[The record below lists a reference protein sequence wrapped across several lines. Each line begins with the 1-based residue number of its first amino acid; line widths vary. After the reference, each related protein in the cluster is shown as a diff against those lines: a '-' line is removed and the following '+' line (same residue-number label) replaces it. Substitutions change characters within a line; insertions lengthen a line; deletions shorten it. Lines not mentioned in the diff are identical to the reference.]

1 MFFLFFLFFGFDCP
15 LIFFSTTVRKH
26 MESDHITKEDKE
38 TERIK
43 KNAHSRVNTHPK
55 RLEEENKARRRDAVV
70 FLEEDMRTFF
80 NKECLYIKDTSN
92 SRIPLKGHHKT
103 AQSLEEKK

>member
-1 MFFLFFLFFGFDCP
+1 
-15 LIFFSTTVRKH
+15 

-43 KNAHSRVNTHPK
+43 KNALARVNTHPK
-55 RLEEENKARRRDAVV
+55 RLEENEARRRDAVV

-80 NKECLYIKDTSN
+80 NKECSN
-92 SRIPLKGHHKT
+92 SPKRSPQNCPESGGKKMRKKNSSVLQCAPGEVKAHI
-103 AQSLEEKK
+103 QEKDARGNCSVSS

>member
-1 MFFLFFLFFGFDCP
+1 
-15 LIFFSTTVRKH
+15 

>member
-1 MFFLFFLFFGFDCP
+1 MKRNLSSVFFLFFLFFGFDCP

-43 KNAHSRVNTHPK
+43 NTHPK
-55 RLEEENKARRRDAVV
+55 RLEENKARRRRDAVV
-70 FLEEDMRTFF
+70 FLEED
-80 NKECLYIKDTSN
+80 NKLFCV
-92 SRIPLKGHHKT
+92 PFLK
-103 AQSLEEKK
+103 SV